1 MKRKEKEFIFNRNLS
16 KAEKKAF
23 PKVIE
28 DTKQH
33 EYHGSKSDFC
43 DGDTAKYAQLSGIF
57 AGRIFKLALLN
68 EYRLF
73 LGLQPAVLS
82 VIPTD
87 NALASKLNL
96 SKAS

>member
-28 DTKQH
+28 DTRQH

-43 DGDTAKYAQLSGIF
+43 DGDTAKYAQ
-57 AGRIFKLALLN
+57 
-68 EYRLF
+68 
-73 LGLQPAVLS
+73 
-82 VIPTD
+82 
-87 NALASKLNL
+87 
-96 SKAS
+96 